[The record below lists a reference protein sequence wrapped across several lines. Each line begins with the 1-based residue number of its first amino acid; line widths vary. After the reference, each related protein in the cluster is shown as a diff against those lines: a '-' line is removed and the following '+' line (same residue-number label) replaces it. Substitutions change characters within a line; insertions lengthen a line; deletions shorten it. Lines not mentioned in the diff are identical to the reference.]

1 MQLNKGGVLEFFAEV
16 YQHVKTPKF
25 WADVAKAA
33 ACAAAATVA
42 RQIVIHLMT
51 EKSVAPE

>member
-1 MQLNKGGVLEFFAEV
+1 MQLNKGGILEFFAEV